1 MAVFFTYV
9 RFALFQIDWIFNIF
23 VFDTDVFLAGH
34 IFWSWNYVG
43 KLLGGNDQVIAN
55 HLEIILL
62 QVWDGSRVD
71 GQVLH
76 VAQRDRLHDLVVD
89 HDVKRNERRDARD
102 HQQSDEATAQHAPKQ
117 GPHRVVASDA
127 VLAKLRT
134 HIFFLFS
141 LRSCLEDNDF

>member
-1 MAVFFTYV
+1 M
-9 RFALFQIDWIFNIF
+9 
-23 VFDTDVFLAGH
+23 
-34 IFWSWNYVG
+34 
-43 KLLGGNDQVIAN
+43 
-55 HLEIILL
+55 
-62 QVWDGSRVD
+62 D

-134 HIFFLFS
+134 HISFLLSFFFVLGLVWKIQTFNNLTS
-141 LRSCLEDNDF
+141 RLLVC